1 MCTPEELSAG
11 LYRHSALQLTKGSN
25 TVTTRDTGR
34 LTRLS
39 TAAVLSA
46 IFGVIVA
53 QPSASGADRERSA
66 DRHHPLRQDV
76 TIDATAPVIT
86 RDDIVIKSPLRTV
99 WRLQTDVANWPS
111 WQPGVSF
118 VHVETPGRLRVGS
131 EFRWLVEGLDVTSTV
146 MQIEPERRIVW
157 GGPGSGITAV
167 HVWTF
172 TPTRNG
178 VHVHTEESWSG
189 APVEADVPGAQAALD
204 GSLDAWLHNL
214 KNAAE
219 TSRR

>member
-1 MCTPEELSAG
+1 
-11 LYRHSALQLTKGSN
+11 
-25 TVTTRDTGR
+25 VTTRHAGR

-39 TAAVLSA
+39 TTAVLTA
-46 IFGVIVA
+46 ILGVLIA
-53 QPSASGADRERSA
+53 QPSVSAAARDRSA
-66 DRHHPLRQDV
+66 ERHHPHRPDV

-86 RDDIVIKSPLRTV
+86 RDDIVIRSSLRTV
-99 WRLQTDVANWPS
+99 WRLQTDVDNWPS
-111 WQPGVSF
+111 WQPGVSSA
-118 VHVETPGRLRVGS
+118 HIETPGRLRVGS

-146 MQIEPERRIVW
+146 LQIEPERRIVW
-157 GGPGSGITAV
+157 GGPGSGIAAV

-172 TPTRNG
+172 TPRRDG

-204 GSLDAWLHNL
+204 ASLDAWLHNL

-219 TSRR
+219 AGRR

>member
-1 MCTPEELSAG
+1 MT
-11 LYRHSALQLTKGSN
+11 TKHA
-25 TVTTRDTGR
+25 GR

-39 TAAVLSA
+39 TTAVLTVA
-46 IFGVIVA
+46 LGVLVA
-53 QPSASGADRERSA
+53 QPSASGAARDRSA
-66 DRHHPLRQDV
+66 DRHHPPRPDV

-86 RDDIVIKSPLRTV
+86 RDDIVIRSSLRTV
-99 WRLQTDVANWPS
+99 WRLQTDVDNWPS
-111 WQPGVSF
+111 WQPGVSSA
-118 VHVETPGRLRVGS
+118 HVGTPGRLRVGS

-172 TPTRNG
+172 TPHRDG

-189 APVEADVPGAQAALD
+189 TPVEADVPGAQAALD
-204 GSLDAWLHNL
+204 ASLDGWLHNL

-219 TSRR
+219 AGRP

>member
-1 MCTPEELSAG
+1 M
-11 LYRHSALQLTKGSN
+11 
-25 TVTTRDTGR
+25 TTRHAGR

-39 TAAVLSA
+39 TTAALTAILGVL
-46 IFGVIVA
+46 VA
-53 QPSASGADRERSA
+53 QPSASGAARDRSTE
-66 DRHHPLRQDV
+66 RHHPSRPDV

-86 RDDIVIKSPLRTV
+86 RDDIIIRSSPRTV
-99 WRLQTDVANWPS
+99 WRLQTDVDNWPS
-111 WQPGVSF
+111 WQPGVSSA
-118 VHVETPGRLRVGS
+118 HIETPGRLRVGS

-146 MQIEPERRIVW
+146 KQVEPERRIVW

-172 TPTRNG
+172 TPRRDG

-189 APVEADVPGAQAALD
+189 APVEADVAGAQAALD
-204 GSLDAWLHNL
+204 ASLDAWLHNL

-219 TSRR
+219 ASRR